1 MKKKILLLSAIS
13 ALAVGAVSATLAG
26 GFDSLAG
33 VQADEKEYSIT
44 IEAADIT
51 SATSF
56 ESNSFTAYTDQLH
69 NPVSFSYGSAKLNG
83 DYVEFKGENDG
94 YFGNSESNAIYA
106 IKAVEFFFKEDNPC
120 YTVKIKWGW
129 KDGGV
134 VDYLYSANIYATD
147 PSGYPFVFEN
157 DYPDYFQIIND
168 DEDNGSLFIKKMI
181 ITYGVDCE
189 TQHSSGDPYRVVGKL
204 KYKRLGDHWAVMGFA
219 NNEDK
224 LTDLTFASE
233 IEGLP
238 VTVIKNHAF
247 YYEGGIESVDFSGSN
262 ITTIESYAFY
272 VNGSL
277 TSVDFRNSNV
287 VELDERCFSSCNNLA
302 DVYGLDII
310 EVFED
315 SCLAGT
321 AITSVT
327 LGENLRELNQ
337 SPFYG
342 CNSITSVT
350 FSDLCEPDY
359 VSQGAFNWC
368 EGLETVHIGSLMTSL
383 PSFYMA
389 PIKTYTVG
397 PDAVHYMVDGD
408 GVLYSKFDDHGGYY
422 LNRIP
427 MGTELTDYV
436 MPEFVQY
443 CLSEFAQGC
452 ASLQSVTIN
461 AVVTGLDSACFEG
474 CTGLKTVTFA
484 SGSHVGYISSDAFK
498 NCTSLLS
505 ITLPDSVHSIY
516 ADAFKNCTSLT
527 SFTLPH
533 GIDSIAPAFEG
544 CINIVTMSYDG
555 TVEEWNTPGIYK
567 YSEWYKGISATV
579 LTCTDATINI
589 EDAD

>member
-13 ALAVGAVSATLAG
+13 ALAVGAISATLAAG
-26 GFDSLAG
+26 SDSLTGSASE
-33 VQADEKEYSIT
+33 VEYSIT
-44 IEAADIT
+44 IEAEDIT

-56 ESNSFTAYTDQLH
+56 TDGSFVAYTDQLH
-69 NPVSFSYGSAKLNG
+69 NPVSFSFGSAKLNG
-83 DYVEFKGENDG
+83 EFVEFKGQNDG

-106 IKAVEFFFKEDNPC
+106 IKQVEFFFMEDNPC
-120 YTVKIKWGW
+120 YTAKIKWGW

-134 VDYLYSANIYATD
+134 VDYSYSTNIYVTD
-147 PSGYPFVFEN
+147 PDGYRFVFDE
-157 DYPDYFQIIND
+157 DYPDFFQIIDD
-168 DEDNGSLFIKKMI
+168 DEDNESLFIKKMI
-181 ITYGVDCE
+181 ITYGEECK

-204 KYKRLGDHWAVMGFA
+204 KYKKYGDHWAVMGFA
-219 NNEDK
+219 DNEDK

-262 ITTIESYAFY
+262 ITTIERYAFY

-277 TSVDFRNSNV
+277 TSVDFRNSDV
-287 VELDERCFSSCNNLA
+287 VELDEYCFSSCYNLA
-302 DVYGLDII
+302 DVYGLDLI

-327 LGENLRELNQ
+327 LGDNLHQLNQ
-337 SPFYG
+337 SPFYA
-342 CNSITSVT
+342 CNSLLSVT
-350 FSDLCEPDY
+350 FSDLCDPY

-368 EGLETVHIGSLMTSL
+368 ESLETVHIGSLMTSL

-389 PIKTYTVG
+389 PIKTFTVG

-408 GVLYSKFDDHGGYY
+408 GVLYSKYDDHGGYY

-427 MGTELTDYV
+427 RGTELTNYV

-443 CLSEFAQGC
+443 CVSGFAQGC
-452 ASLQSVTIN
+452 ASLESVTIN
-461 AVVTGLDSACFEG
+461 AVITGLDSECFEG

-484 SGSHVGYISSDAFK
+484 SGSHVGYISSEVFAG
-498 NCTSLLS
+498 CSSLLS
-505 ITLPDSVHSIY
+505 ITLPDSVHSIS
-516 ADAFKNCTSLT
+516 ADVFKNCTSLT

-533 GIDSIAPAFEG
+533 DIGSIAPAFEG
-544 CINIVTMSYDG
+544 CINITTIYYDG
-555 TVEEWNTPGIYK
+555 TVEEWNTRAIYK
-567 YSEWYKGISATV
+567 YDKWYNGISATV
-579 LTCTDATINI
+579 LTCTDDTINI